1 MKRFIKIA
9 ALILSLLLLCGCV
22 KTSAPLAA
30 EAVLPEDKPYLAM
43 YVEYEKTDEYCTTHA
58 RATLLYVNGN
68 GKDDNPAAQDIVIE
82 LETED
87 TLELIEGS
95 DYHVFFDDLPCGG
108 KYTFE
113 FDLFCAFPMEQV
125 EKAPEPKLTISVESA
140 NAGGCEYICL
150 FDSMTEPR
158 SIVMG
163 WETGDKAPNAIKND
177 IGMMNE
183 LFGRSYYNKQPVE
196 VHSYYNR
203 RAYCRRLCGGKDS
216 GDLVDCRG
224 RRSCRLSG
232 RLDYAPVYRQSGGYS
247 AF

>member
-1 MKRFIKIA
+1 MKRAIS
-9 ALILSLLLLCGCV
+9 LILAFFLLL
-22 KTSAPLAA
+22 SACPAGFAKQAEDDDRSLKGAVGEKLLA

-68 GKDDNPAAQDIVIE
+68 GQDDNPAAQDIVIE

-113 FDLFCAFPMEQV
+113 FDLVCAFPMEQV

-150 FDSMTEPR
+150 FDSMIEPR

-163 WETGDKAPNAIKND
+163 WETGDKAPNAIKT
-177 IGMMNE
+177 I
-183 LFGRSYYNKQPVE
+183 SV
-196 VHSYYNR
+196 
-203 RAYCRRLCGGKDS
+203 
-216 GDLVDCRG
+216 
-224 RRSCRLSG
+224 
-232 RLDYAPVYRQSGGYS
+232 
-247 AF
+247 